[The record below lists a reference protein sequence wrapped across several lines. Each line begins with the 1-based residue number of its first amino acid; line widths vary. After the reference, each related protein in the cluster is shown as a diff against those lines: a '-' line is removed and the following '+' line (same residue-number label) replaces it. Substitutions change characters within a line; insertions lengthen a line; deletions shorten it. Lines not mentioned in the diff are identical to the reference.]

1 MKGRARA
8 LSPGLCLTTGEL
20 QMKEQLQHWQQAW
33 QRLIAP
39 GAPFEVVE
47 SDDGIRHF
55 RNAPAHLVEAVQT
68 GRVFSE
74 RPFLLWQDQQL
85 NYGEFYQAADRLT
98 AHLVRTLGVRPGK
111 RVAIAMRNRPDWL
124 VAFIAAVQ
132 AGAVPVPLNSW
143 GLRDELLNALEDVE
157 AAVLVCDGAR
167 LSLVADALATQNV
180 QALVV
185 DAEAGEGVLSY
196 AELLREPVEPV
207 TLYSPDPDEPALILF
222 TSGTTQ
228 RAKAVVSSH
237 RAVSQALY
245 ALEFQGAFA
254 GMTSYERIRPLLE
267 SGLQPTLLLAVPLF
281 HVSGLHAMFL
291 NALRSGRR
299 MVMMYKWDVD
309 QALELVA
316 RERCTQFSGAPVM
329 MQQMLAHPRF
339 ASEETRSLI
348 GLGLGGGAASA
359 RLLDQL
365 IGLKPDALT
374 GAGYGLTESNGIGA
388 AYAGNQFVA
397 RPGSAGWA
405 LPIVDIRIGEDP
417 WHALPPG
424 QAGPIWLRA
433 PTLMQG
439 YRNRR
444 EETEQALREGWLYTG
459 DVGLVDEDGF
469 LRIIDRI
476 KDLIIR
482 GGENI
487 SALEIEH
494 CACSHPAVSEAAAFA
509 LPDEQM
515 GECVGLVACLHPEA
529 HLGEAQ
535 LRSHLAERLAAY
547 KLPTQLLLRREP
559 LPRNAMGKLVKQ
571 EIKQLLQSVPEAR

>member
-1 MKGRARA
+1 
-8 LSPGLCLTTGEL
+8 
-20 QMKEQLQHWQQAW
+20 MKEQLQQWQQAW
-33 QRLIAP
+33 QQLIAP
-39 GAPFEVVE
+39 GAPFEVVGAD
-47 SDDGIRHF
+47 SSSRHF
-55 RNAPAHLVEAVQT
+55 RNAPAHLVEAVQA
-68 GRVFSE
+68 GRAFAE
-74 RPFLLWQDQQL
+74 RPFLHWQEQRL
-85 NYGEFYQAADRLT
+85 SYGEFYQAVDRLT
-98 AHLVRTLGVRPGK
+98 AHLVRTMGVRPGQ
-111 RVAIAMRNRPDWL
+111 RVAIAMRNRPEWL
-124 VAFIAAVQ
+124 VAFIATVQ

-143 GLRDELLNALEDVE
+143 GLRDEILNALEDVD
-157 AAVLVCDGAR
+157 ASLLICDQAR
-167 LSLVADALATQNV
+167 LALVADALPTRGV
-180 QALVV
+180 QALLV
-185 DAEAGEGVLSY
+185 DGEGGEGVYSY
-196 AELLREPVEPV
+196 AAMLGESVEPV
-207 TLYSPDPDEPALILF
+207 DPHAPAPEDPALILF

-299 MVMMYKWDVD
+299 IVMMYKWDVD

-329 MQQMLAHPRF
+329 MQQLLAHPRF
-339 ASEETRSLI
+339 ISEETSSLM

-359 RLLDQL
+359 GLLDQL
-365 IGLKPDALT
+365 IGLKPAALA

-397 RPGSAGWA
+397 RPGNAGWA
-405 LPIVDIRIGEDP
+405 LPIVDIRIGDDP
-417 WHALPPG
+417 TRSLPPG
-424 QAGPIWLRA
+424 QAGPIWLRT

-439 YRNRR
+439 YRNRP
-444 EETEQALREGWLYTG
+444 EETAETLRDGWLFTG
-459 DVGLVDEDGF
+459 DVGLIDEDGF
-469 LRIIDRI
+469 LHITDRI

-487 SALEIEH
+487 SAQEIEH
-494 CACSHPAVSEAAAFA
+494 CASSHPEVSEAAAFA
-509 LPDEQM
+509 MPDEQM
-515 GECVGLVACLHPEA
+515 GECVALVVCLQPQSR
-529 HLGEAQ
+529 LDEAQ
-535 LRSHLAERLAAY
+535 LRSHMAERLAAY
-547 KLPTQLLLRREP
+547 KLPTHLMLVREP

-571 EIKQLLQSVPEAR
+571 EIKQMLQPTPEALRSLA